1 MALPPTSNSGS
12 DYFNI
17 NQCRTFSMKLGTSL
31 TVLSGVDVGTG
42 KGTGSQ
48 GQPCSE
54 VIITNRTGGNLTI
67 TDQNHHGG
75 AHGMLL
81 ADNDTYTFRGLT
93 NVNQVSAVAAQAGP
107 IYYRT
112 QFFSSNPSR

>member
-1 MALPPTSNSGS
+1 MALPPTSNAGS

-17 NQCRTFSMKLGTSL
+17 NQCRTFGMKLTTAL

-42 KGTGSQ
+42 KGTASQ
-48 GQPCSE
+48 GFPCSE
-54 VIITNRTGGNLTI
+54 VIIYNKTGGVLLI

-75 AHGMLL
+75 AHAWEIPDAGE
-81 ADNDTYTFRGLT
+81 ATFRGLT
-93 NVNQVSAVAAQAGP
+93 NINQVSAKADTAGP
-107 IYYRT
+107 VYYRT